1 MFIHVQSPFL
11 SPVERVL
18 SHPSPEK
25 GIKRHI
31 LFLSRYG
38 EGRGGE
44 QISLERDPSNHDR
57 DKEGQLINLQLF
69 SYLNRQG
76 LNIAQGIGC
85 LSPAT

>member
-1 MFIHVQSPFL
+1 M
-11 SPVERVL
+11 
-18 SHPSPEK
+18 
-25 GIKRHI
+25 
-31 LFLSRYG
+31 
-38 EGRGGE
+38 GRGGE
-44 QISLERDPSNHDR
+44 QISMERDPCNHDR